1 MLVSELLKGVKITG
15 AFRSFREK
23 DDGELLSRLHVT
35 GIATDSSA
43 VCPGDVFVCIRGSH
57 TDGHLYASE
66 AVRRGAA
73 AVVAERVM
81 RLGVPMIV
89 TDNTRRAAAFMW
101 NNRYGDPARDMT
113 LIAVTG
119 TNGKTSVS
127 YMIREIL
134 RCGGYKCGL
143 IGTVKSMAGERELSF
158 GGGSEIIGAAAAMTT
173 PDPRYLYRMLYE
185 MRLAGVTHAIMEASS
200 HALSQ
205 HKLAPLAPDIAVF
218 TGLSAEHLDF
228 HGTMENYFSAKSVL
242 FRQSRRSI
250 INFDDP
256 WGKRLWELLEGD
268 AVKTGTDPE
277 SCNVCATDTRTSR
290 GEVSYTL
297 RTRGTAVNISCPM
310 PGRFGLYNSLLAASA
325 AMEAGVSTACIK
337 EGLRHFGGVPGR
349 METVARHGGLTV
361 IRDFAHTPEAMK
373 GALEILSED
382 FDGRLWVVFG
392 CGGDRD
398 RTKRPEM
405 GRIAAKMAD
414 FTVITSDNPRGE
426 SRDGI
431 IAEIMAGFDRS
442 KPHRVIPDRESA
454 IRYAVL
460 EAADGDTVLLLGKG
474 HENYEITA
482 EGKRPFDEAAIAASA
497 ISERIERIEKE
508 KRVNRK
514 D

>member
-1 MLVSELLKGVKITG
+1 MLIGELLKGTNITG
-15 AFRSFREK
+15 VFRSYREK
-23 DDGELLSRLHVT
+23 DDGLLLSQLHVT

-57 TDGHLYASE
+57 TDGHLYAGE

-89 TDNTRRAAAFMW
+89 TDNTRRTAAFMW
-101 NNRYGDPARDMT
+101 NNRYGDPARNMT

-134 RCGGYKCGL
+134 RCAGYKCGL

-158 GGGSEIIGAAAAMTT
+158 GGGSEITGAAAAMTT

-185 MRLAGVTHAIMEASS
+185 MRLAGVTHAVMEASS

-205 HKLAPLAPDIAVF
+205 HKLAPLEPSIALF
-218 TGLSAEHLDF
+218 TGLSAEHLDY
-228 HGTMENYFSAKSVL
+228 HGNMENYFSAKSVL
-242 FRQSRRSI
+242 FRQARSSI

-256 WGKRLWELLEGD
+256 WGKRLCDMLEGG
-268 AVKTGTDPE
+268 AVKAGTDPDA
-277 SCNVCATDTRTSR
+277 CNVCASEITTSP

-297 RTRGTAVNISCPM
+297 RAGGTSARISCPM

-325 AMEAGVSTACIK
+325 AMEAGVSTDCITDA
-337 EGLRHFGGVPGR
+337 LRHFGGVPGR
-349 METVARHGGLTV
+349 METVARHGKLTV
-361 IRDFAHTPEAMK
+361 IRDFAHTPEAMRS
-373 GALEILSED
+373 ALEILAGEKI
-382 FDGRLWVVFG
+382 GKLWVVFG

-398 RTKRPEM
+398 RAKRPEM

-426 SRDGI
+426 SRDKI
-431 IAEIMAGFDRS
+431 IAEIMGGFDRS

-454 IRYAVL
+454 IRYAIA

-497 ISERIERIEKE
+497 INERTDKEKE
-508 KRVNRK
+508 VKRK